1 MKVSFLILLQSVYI
15 SYGITFNF
23 QNNAASID
31 YNSQIYDNPFTGGI
45 NYARISWFDWDQDGD
60 VDLFLLDEDL
70 HFKYFEN
77 IGDQYNHNFIL
88 VDHPI
93 NDISGVGWFY
103 ISDMNDNGN
112 IDLITQSSLNP
123 SHVMFFE
130 FNGIEFEYI
139 SLLYKNDDSPL
150 NNTSVMTPTFA
161 DIDNDGD
168 LDFFSG
174 NINGTVNFFNNIGLN
189 NNLPV
194 FEFSTSF
201 WQDIIITGPSLE
213 RRHGASAIK
222 FIDLDGDQDLDLAW
236 GDYFQRSLYIIWN
249 IGTPQIPI
257 MDSENFFYQYPPN
270 DPVYTSGQNMPS
282 FTDIDGD
289 GDMDL
294 FVTILGGD
302 GPIQLN
308 DNFIMYE
315 NIGTSSNP
323 IYEHSTNNFLGT
335 LDLFSDVAPTF
346 VDINDDGVSDFFAGQ
361 DYTTESFPTQGR
373 LFYFENNISD
383 DLVYTLQDSAYL
395 GLEVGLSIA
404 PEFID
409 IDNDNDFD
417 LFIGEYNGKI
427 KYYRNDGNST
437 TPNFINVGY
446 LSDIDLGFFSV
457 PEFCDI
463 DNDGDHDLFIGNYN
477 GQIYFYEN
485 IGGSQ
490 NFEFVESFFDISI
503 DSNVKRSAPEFID
516 FDNDGDFDLLLGTEE
531 NGLILYWNTGTENNP
546 MFVEDSCL
554 EIPYMGSNIK
564 PSLINSQNF
573 LDIEL
578 VTGVST
584 GGFMYYSITPYTDLN
599 FDYSVDISDITIII
613 NKILTSQENDIL
625 CLADTYHDG
634 NLDVLDILTM
644 IKNLINF

>member
-1 MKVSFLILLQSVYI
+1 MKVSFLILLQSVCI

-60 VDLFLLDEDL
+60 IDLFLLDEDL

-77 IGDQYNHNFIL
+77 IGDQYNQNFIL

-93 NDISGVGWFY
+93 NDINGVGWFY

-174 NINGTVNFFNNIGLN
+174 NINGTVNFFNNIGLSD
-189 NNLPV
+189 NLPV
-194 FEFSTSF
+194 FEFLTSF

-236 GDYFQRSLYIIWN
+236 GDYFQRSLYVIWN

-346 VDINDDGVSDFFAGQ
+346 IDINDDGVSDFFAGQ

-485 IGGSQ
+485 IGDSQ
-490 NFEFVESFFDISI
+490 NFEFVESFFEISI

-531 NGLILYWNTGTENNP
+531 NGLILYWNIGTENNP

-578 VTGVST
+578 VAGIST

>member
-1 MKVSFLILLQSVYI
+1 MKVSFLILLQSVCI

-60 VDLFLLDEDL
+60 IDLFLLDEDL

-77 IGDQYNHNFIL
+77 IGDQYNQNFIL

-93 NDISGVGWFY
+93 NDINGVGWFY

-174 NINGTVNFFNNIGLN
+174 NINGTVNFFNNIGLSD
-189 NNLPV
+189 NLPV

-346 VDINDDGVSDFFAGQ
+346 IDINDDGVSDFFAGQ

-485 IGGSQ
+485 IGDSQ
-490 NFEFVESFFDISI
+490 NFEFVESFFEISI

-531 NGLILYWNTGTENNP
+531 NGLILYWNIGTENNP

-578 VTGVST
+578 VAGVST

>member
-1 MKVSFLILLQSVYI
+1 MKFFFLILLQSVYVC
-15 SYGITFNF
+15 YGITFNF
-23 QNNAASID
+23 QNNTASID

-60 VDLFLLDEDL
+60 IDLFLLDEDL

-93 NDISGVGWFY
+93 NDINGIGWFY
-103 ISDMNDNGN
+103 LSDMNDNGN
-112 IDLITQSSLNP
+112 IDLITQSSFNP

-130 FNGIEFEYI
+130 FNGNEFEYI
-139 SLLYKNDDSPL
+139 SLLYKSDDSPL

-161 DIDNDGD
+161 DIDDDGD

-194 FEFSTSF
+194 FEFSTSY

-213 RRHGASAIK
+213 QRHGASAIK

-315 NIGTSSNP
+315 NIGTSNNP
-323 IYEHSTNNFLGT
+323 IYEHSTNNFLGA
-335 LDLFSDVAPTF
+335 LDLFSDVVPTF
-346 VDINDDGVSDFFAGQ
+346 VDIDNDGFSDFFAGQ

-373 LFYFENNISD
+373 LFYFENNTSE

-409 IDNDNDFD
+409 IDNDNDYD

-427 KYYRNDGNST
+427 KYYRNDGSST
-437 TPNFINVGY
+437 SPNFIDVGY

-463 DNDGDHDLFIGNYN
+463 DNDDDYDLFIGNYN

-485 IGGSQ
+485 IGDRY
-490 NFEFVESFFDISI
+490 NFEFVESLFQISI
-503 DSNVKRSAPEFID
+503 DPDIKRSAPEFID

-531 NGLILYWNTGTENNP
+531 NGLIIYWNIGTPNNP
-546 MFVEDSCL
+546 IYIEDSCL

-564 PSLINSQNF
+564 PSIINSQNF

-584 GGFMYYSITPYTDLN
+584 GGFMYYSMTPYTDLN
-599 FDYSVDISDITIII
+599 FDYSIDIVDITIIV
-613 NKILTSQENDIL
+613 NKILASQESDIL
-625 CLADTYHDG
+625 CLADTSHDG
-634 NLDVLDILTM
+634 NLDIFDILIM

>member
-1 MKVSFLILLQSVYI
+1 MKVSFLILLQSVCI
-15 SYGITFNF
+15 IYGITFNF

-60 VDLFLLDEDL
+60 IDLFLLDEDL

-77 IGDQYNHNFIL
+77 IGNQYNQNFIL

-93 NDISGVGWFY
+93 NDINGVGWFY

-174 NINGTVNFFNNIGLN
+174 NINGTVNFFNNIGLSD
-189 NNLPV
+189 NLPV

-335 LDLFSDVAPTF
+335 LDLFSDVVPTF
-346 VDINDDGVSDFFAGQ
+346 IDINDDGISDFFAGQ

-463 DNDGDHDLFIGNYN
+463 DNDGDYDLFIGNYN

-485 IGGSQ
+485 IGDSQ
-490 NFEFVESFFDISI
+490 NFEFVESFFEISI

-531 NGLILYWNTGTENNP
+531 NGLILYWNIGTENNP

-564 PSLINSQNF
+564 PSLINSQSF

-578 VTGVST
+578 VAGVST

>member
-1 MKVSFLILLQSVYI
+1 MKVSFLILLQSVCI

-60 VDLFLLDEDL
+60 IDLFLLDEDL

-77 IGDQYNHNFIL
+77 IGDQYNQNFIL

-93 NDISGVGWFY
+93 NDINGVGWFY

-174 NINGTVNFFNNIGLN
+174 NINGTVNFFNNIGLSD
-189 NNLPV
+189 NLPV

-315 NIGTSSNP
+315 NIGTSNNP

-346 VDINDDGVSDFFAGQ
+346 IDINDDGVSDFFAGQ

-485 IGGSQ
+485 IGDSQ
-490 NFEFVESFFDISI
+490 NFEFVESFFEISI

-531 NGLILYWNTGTENNP
+531 NGLILYWNIGTENNP

>member
-1 MKVSFLILLQSVYI
+1 MKVSFLILLQSVCI
-15 SYGITFNF
+15 CYGITFNF

-31 YNSQIYDNPFTGGI
+31 YNSQIYNNPFTGGI

-77 IGDQYNHNFIL
+77 IGNQYNHNFIL

-93 NDISGVGWFY
+93 NEISGVGWFY

-174 NINGTVNFFNNIGLN
+174 NINGTVNFFNNIGLS

-194 FEFSTSF
+194 FEFSSSF

-236 GDYFQRSLYIIWN
+236 GDYFQRSLYVIWN
-249 IGTPQIPI
+249 IGTPQSPV

-315 NIGTSSNP
+315 NIGTSNNP

-373 LFYFENNISD
+373 LFYFENITSD
-383 DLVYTLQDSAYL
+383 DLIYTLQDSAYL
-395 GLEVGLSIA
+395 GLEVGLSIV

-409 IDNDNDFD
+409 IDDDNDFD

-427 KYYRNDGNST
+427 KHYRNDGNST

-446 LSDIDLGFFSV
+446 LSNIDLGFFSV

-463 DNDGDHDLFIGNYN
+463 DNDGDYDLFIGNYN

-485 IGGSQ
+485 IGDSQ
-490 NFEFVESFFDISI
+490 NFEFIESFFEISI

-531 NGLILYWNTGTENNP
+531 NGLILYWNIGTKNNP
-546 MFVEDSCL
+546 IFVEDLCL

-564 PSLINSQNF
+564 PSLINSHNF

-578 VTGVST
+578 ITGVST

-599 FDYSVDISDITIII
+599 FDFSVDISDITIII
-613 NKILTSQENDIL
+613 NKILTNQENDIL
-625 CLADTYHDG
+625 CLADTCRDG
-634 NLDVLDILTM
+634 NLDVLDILTL